1 MEREFEMKVLIE
13 KSKRERHMGLLLC
26 LSFSLFLSNSCG
38 IEDKPFHGVLRK
50 RDLTRKGDGSL
61 SCSALEQTGL

>member
-13 KSKRERHMGLLLC
+13 KSKHGRHMGLVL
-26 LSFSLFLSNSCG
+26 SLFLSNTYG
-38 IEDKPFHGVLRK
+38 IKDKPFHGVLRK
-50 RDLTRKGDGSL
+50 RDLTRKGDGCL